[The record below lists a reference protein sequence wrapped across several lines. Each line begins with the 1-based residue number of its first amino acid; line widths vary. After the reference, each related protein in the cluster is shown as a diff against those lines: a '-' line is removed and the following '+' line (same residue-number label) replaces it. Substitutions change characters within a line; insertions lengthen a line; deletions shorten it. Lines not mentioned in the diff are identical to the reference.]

1 MVPAGLHI
9 YPESKRD
16 GYGIV
21 GRGSGERDLKKEG
34 RGHSKVC

>member
-1 MVPAGLHI
+1 MVSAGLQI

-16 GYGIV
+16 GYEIV

-34 RGHSKVC
+34 QGPAKVC